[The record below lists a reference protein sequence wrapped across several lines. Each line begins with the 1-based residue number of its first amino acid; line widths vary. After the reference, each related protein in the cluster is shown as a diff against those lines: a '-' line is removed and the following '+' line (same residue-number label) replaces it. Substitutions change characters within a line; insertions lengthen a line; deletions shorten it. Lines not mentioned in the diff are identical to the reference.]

1 MIDLNF
7 ATPVDQVRL
16 NVGDPDIQWVTDN
29 TINSAL
35 NAFNNNVFNASV
47 AIMQAMLSMFAT
59 KADREVEGQLQIYYS
74 KLYERYKD
82 RLDVFKAGDATI
94 APSNKSFMPII
105 IGGVSRREKQTIRAN
120 TDNFS
125 MYDLANWH
133 SESLGYRSV
142 YEILAE
148 DYETLL
154 NNG

>member
-1 MIDLNF
+1 MIDLDF
-7 ATPVDQVRL
+7 ATPTDQVRL
-16 NVGDPDIQWVTDN
+16 NVGDPDMQWVTDN
-29 TINSAL
+29 AINSAL

-59 KADREVEGQLQIYYS
+59 KADREIEGQLQVYYS

-82 RLDVFKAGDATI
+82 RLHQFKTSDT
-94 APSNKSFMPII
+94 PSTNKSFMPII
-105 IGGVSRREKQTIRAN
+105 IGGVSRSEKQTVRAN
-120 TDNFS
+120 SDNFS